1 MGIPNL
7 GAKYWDSRYVSD
19 EIGWD
24 IGYPSTPL
32 KEYIDTI
39 ENKNLKIL
47 IPGAGNAYEAEYLVQ
62 QGFKNVWIVDISKEA
77 CSRIKKRIPSLN
89 EKQIINKDFFDFEGQ
104 FDLILEQTFF
114 CALNPK
120 MREAYTKK
128 MHELLNPNGLLVGL
142 LFQKELFTDHPPFG
156 GFKEDYLPLFSQH
169 FDVQIME
176 TAYNSIPPRQNFEL
190 FIKIAP
196 K

>member
-47 IPGAGNAYEAEYLVQ
+47 IPG
-62 QGFKNVWIVDISKEA
+62 
-77 CSRIKKRIPSLN
+77 
-89 EKQIINKDFFDFEGQ
+89 
-104 FDLILEQTFF
+104 DL
-114 CALNPK
+114 
-120 MREAYTKK
+120 
-128 MHELLNPNGLLVGL
+128 
-142 LFQKELFTDHPPFG
+142 
-156 GFKEDYLPLFSQH
+156 SQ
-169 FDVQIME
+169 
-176 TAYNSIPPRQNFEL
+176 R
-190 FIKIAP
+190 
-196 K
+196 